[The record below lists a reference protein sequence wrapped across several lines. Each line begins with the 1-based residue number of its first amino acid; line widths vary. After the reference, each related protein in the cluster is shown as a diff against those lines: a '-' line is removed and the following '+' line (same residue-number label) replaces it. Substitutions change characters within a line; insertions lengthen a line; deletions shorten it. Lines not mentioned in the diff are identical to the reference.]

1 MAKLE
6 TPQNVSLDGT
16 VLSWDSVPGATA
28 YNIYADNA
36 LYTTVVNNVMPVI
49 FKQST
54 TAAASA
60 MSNTTNYPV
69 HPGTL
74 YFTKDNFIV

>member
-1 MAKLE
+1 MNDIFLFLDKGGKVIMAKLE

-28 YNIYADNA
+28 YNIYADNT

-49 FKQST
+49 FK
-54 TAAASA
+54 
-60 MSNTTNYPV
+60 
-69 HPGTL
+69 
-74 YFTKDNFIV
+74 

>member
-1 MAKLE
+1 MNDIFLFLDKGGKVIMAKLE

-36 LYTTVVNNVMPVI
+36 LYATMNN
-49 FKQST
+49 
-54 TAAASA
+54 
-60 MSNTTNYPV
+60 SNV
-69 HPGTL
+69 
-74 YFTKDNFIV
+74 

>member
-1 MAKLE
+1 MIFFLFLDKGGKV

-49 FKQST
+49 FK
-54 TAAASA
+54 
-60 MSNTTNYPV
+60 
-69 HPGTL
+69 
-74 YFTKDNFIV
+74 

>member
-1 MAKLE
+1 MNNIFLFLDKGGKVIMAKLE

-49 FKQST
+49 FK
-54 TAAASA
+54 
-60 MSNTTNYPV
+60 
-69 HPGTL
+69 
-74 YFTKDNFIV
+74 

>member
-1 MAKLE
+1 MNNIFLFLDKGGKVIMAKLG

-36 LYTTVVNNVMPVI
+36 LYTTVINNVMPVI
-49 FKQST
+49 FK
-54 TAAASA
+54 
-60 MSNTTNYPV
+60 
-69 HPGTL
+69 
-74 YFTKDNFIV
+74 

>member
-1 MAKLE
+1 MNDIFLFLDKGGKVIMAKLG

-36 LYTTVVNNVMPVI
+36 LYSSLVINLMPVI
-49 FKQST
+49 F
-54 TAAASA
+54 
-60 MSNTTNYPV
+60 
-69 HPGTL
+69 
-74 YFTKDNFIV
+74 

>member
-49 FKQST
+49 FK
-54 TAAASA
+54 
-60 MSNTTNYPV
+60 
-69 HPGTL
+69 
-74 YFTKDNFIV
+74 